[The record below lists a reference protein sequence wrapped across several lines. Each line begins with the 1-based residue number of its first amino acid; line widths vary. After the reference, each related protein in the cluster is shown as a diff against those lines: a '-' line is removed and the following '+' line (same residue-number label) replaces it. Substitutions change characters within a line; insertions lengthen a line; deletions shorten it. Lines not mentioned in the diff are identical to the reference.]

1 MKSMLFVIIC
11 GMLTVPEN
19 VLKKAVDQSK
29 SYQDAMFDVAKTT
42 IFLKRV
48 CQGEIP
54 TIG

>member
-1 MKSMLFVIIC
+1 MKSLLFVITC
-11 GMLTVPEN
+11 GMPT
-19 VLKKAVDQSK
+19 VLKKAVDQGK
-29 SYQDAMFDVAKTT
+29 SYRDAMFDVAKTT